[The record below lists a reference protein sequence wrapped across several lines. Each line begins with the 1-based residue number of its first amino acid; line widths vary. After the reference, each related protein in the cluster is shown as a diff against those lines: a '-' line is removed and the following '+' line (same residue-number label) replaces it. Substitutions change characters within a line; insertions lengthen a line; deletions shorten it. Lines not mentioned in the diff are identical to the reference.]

1 MGRPLRQKGFDAL
14 SLGRLPGSPDDRYN
28 TWAMRT
34 NTGRSEC
41 RRARRRQSG
50 AWVGAVLAG
59 AVLIGTTQ
67 AQTPRLRTLVYEPE
81 RHDWIEEAPPP
92 AGTAEGDLYAIRTA
106 IKNGRH
112 RAALSATA
120 RLVKKYGESDA
131 VYPEALLAKAEALI
145 GLKSYDKAHNVLQTF
160 LSEFGGMSVT
170 PEAMRLEFVIAE
182 AWLGGAKRVVWGI
195 FRVSGEDK
203 AYEILDE
210 ISGEYPDQ
218 RIAELAIKTKA
229 DHLFRIGEH
238 ALAELEYGR
247 MLREYPQS
255 RYHQFAMGR
264 TAESALASFEGVDY
278 DEAALIEAEERY
290 NDYRNQY
297 RGSADNEGV
306 GLILDSI
313 REMRA
318 EKDFEIGQ
326 YYEKTEHFASAVYYY
341 RSATKSYSDTIGAAK
356 AAARLELLG
365 GGQPIADARPN
376 DRGDGR

>member
-1 MGRPLRQKGFDAL
+1 MWPRGGRAWKGPPVQPF
-14 SLGRLPGSPDDRYN
+14 N
-28 TWAMRT
+28 
-34 NTGRSEC
+34 
-41 RRARRRQSG
+41 
-50 AWVGAVLAG
+50 
-59 AVLIGTTQ
+59 
-67 AQTPRLRTLVYEPE
+67 
-81 RHDWIEEAPPP
+81 RH
-92 AGTAEGDLYAIRTA
+92 
-106 IKNGRH
+106 
-112 RAALSATA
+112 ALSATG
-120 RLVKKYGESDA
+120 RLIKKYGKDDA
-131 VYPEALLAKAEALI
+131 VYPEALLAQGEAHI
-145 GLKSYDKAHNVLQTF
+145 GLKNYDKAHKVLQAF

-170 PEAMRLEFVIAE
+170 SEALRMEFIIAE
-182 AWLGGAKRVVWGI
+182 AWLSGVKRTVWGI

-278 DEAALIEAEERY
+278 DEAALVEAEERY
-290 NDYRNQY
+290 HDYRNQY
-297 RGSADNEGV
+297 RGAAENEGV

-326 YYEKTEHFASAVYYY
+326 YYEKTEHLASAVFYY
-341 RSATKSYSDTIGAAK
+341 RSATTSYPDTIGAAK
-356 AAARLELLG
+356 AAARLELVG
-365 GGQPIADARPN
+365 GADSVADARSN
-376 DRGDGR
+376 RAGDVR